1 MRLNVYLLLALAHY
15 CGVQQGALQ
24 KASGLGAN
32 TLSVWKTNNRHPTPE
47 RFYKAQ
53 SALIEMAGLPPEY
66 KNLEIEAVARIV
78 IK

>member
-1 MRLNVYLLLALAHY
+1 MRLKVYFLLALAHY

-32 TLSVWKTNNRHPTPE
+32 TLSVWKTNDRHPTVE
-47 RFYKAQ
+47 RFYRAQ
-53 SALIEMAGLPPEY
+53 CALVQLAGLPVKY
-66 KNLEIEAVARIV
+66 KDFEIEAVARIV

>member
-1 MRLNVYLLLALAHY
+1 MRLKVYLLLALAHY
-15 CGVQQGALQ
+15 CGIEQGALQ

-32 TLSVWKTNNRHPTPE
+32 TLSVWKVNNRHPTPE

>member
-1 MRLNVYLLLALAHY
+1 MQLKVYNLLAIAHY
-15 CGVQQGALQ
+15 FGVQQGTLQ

-32 TLSVWKTNNRHPTPE
+32 TLSVWKNKDRHPTPE

-53 SALIEMAGLPPEY
+53 SALIELAGLPVEY
-66 KNLEIEAVARIV
+66 KNLEIEDVARIV

>member
-1 MRLNVYLLLALAHY
+1 
-15 CGVQQGALQ
+15 VQQGTLQ

-32 TLSVWKTNNRHPTPE
+32 TLSVWKTNDRRPTDE

-53 SALIEMAGLPPEY
+53 SALIDLAGLPAEY

>member
-1 MRLNVYLLLALAHY
+1 MALAHY

-32 TLSVWKTNNRHPTPE
+32 TLSMWKTNNRHPTAE
-47 RFYKAQ
+47 RFCKAQ
-53 SALIEMAGLPPEY
+53 AALIELAGLPVEY

>member
-1 MRLNVYLLLALAHY
+1 MRFKVYLLLALAHY

-32 TLSVWKTNNRHPTPE
+32 TLSVWKTNNRHPTAE
-47 RFYKAQ
+47 RFYMAQ
-53 SALIEMAGLPPEY
+53 ASLVELAGLPVEY
-66 KNLEIEAVARIV
+66 KDLEIEAVARIV

>member
-1 MRLNVYLLLALAHY
+1 MRLKVYLLLALAHY

-24 KASGLGAN
+24 IASGLGAN
-32 TLSVWKTNNRHPTPE
+32 TLSVWKTNDRHPTAH

-53 SALIEMAGLPPEY
+53 SALIDMADLPAEY

>member
-1 MRLNVYLLLALAHY
+1 MRLKVYLLLALAHY

-32 TLSVWKTNNRHPTPE
+32 TLSVWKTNDRRPTAE

-53 SALIEMAGLPPEY
+53 SALIEMAGLPAEY
-66 KNLEIEAVARIV
+66 KDLEIEAVARIV

>member
-1 MRLNVYLLLALAHY
+1 MRLKVYLLLALAHHQ
-15 CGVQQGALQ
+15 GIQQGALQ

-32 TLSVWKTNNRHPTPE
+32 TLSVWKVNNRHPTPE

-53 SALIEMAGLPPEY
+53 SALIDLAGLPVEY

>member
-1 MRLNVYLLLALAHY
+1 MRLKVYLLLALAHY

-32 TLSVWKTNNRHPTPE
+32 TLSVWKTNDRHPTAE

-53 SALIEMAGLPPEY
+53 SALIEMAGLPVEY
-66 KNLEIEAVARIV
+66 KDLEIEAVARIV

>member
-1 MRLNVYLLLALAHY
+1 MRLNVYLLLALAYY

-32 TLSVWKTNNRHPTPE
+32 TLSVWKTNNRHPTAE

>member
-1 MRLNVYLLLALAHY
+1 
-15 CGVQQGALQ
+15 
-24 KASGLGAN
+24 
-32 TLSVWKTNNRHPTPE
+32 VWKTNDRHPTAE

-53 SALIEMAGLPPEY
+53 SALIDMADLPAEY

>member
-1 MRLNVYLLLALAHY
+1 MRLKVYLLLALAHY

-32 TLSVWKTNNRHPTPE
+32 TLSVWKTNNRHPTAE
-47 RFYKAQ
+47 RFQKAQ
-53 SALIEMAGLPPEY
+53 SALVDLAGLPRWY
-66 KNLEIEAVARIV
+66 KNVDIQEVANRV

>member
-1 MRLNVYLLLALAHY
+1 MRLKVYLLLALAHY

-32 TLSVWKTNNRHPTPE
+32 TLSVWKVNNRHPTPE

>member
-1 MRLNVYLLLALAHY
+1 MRLKVYLLLALAHY

-32 TLSVWKTNNRHPTPE
+32 TLSVWKTNNRHPTAE
-47 RFYKAQ
+47 RFYMAQ
-53 SALIEMAGLPPEY
+53 AALIDLAGLPVEY
-66 KNLEIEAVARIV
+66 KDLEIDAVARIV

>member
-1 MRLNVYLLLALAHY
+1 MRFKVYLLLALASY
-15 CGVQQGALQ
+15 LKIEQRELQ

-32 TLSVWKTNNRHPTPE
+32 TMSLWKVNKRHPTVE
-47 RFYKAQ
+47 SFYRAQ
-53 SALIEMAGLPPEY
+53 SALVDLAGLPAEY

>member
-1 MRLNVYLLLALAHY
+1 
-15 CGVQQGALQ
+15 VQQGALE

-32 TLSVWKTNNRHPTPE
+32 TLSVWKTNDRHPTAE

-53 SALIEMAGLPPEY
+53 SALIEMAGLPAEY
-66 KNLEIEAVARIV
+66 KDLEIEAVARFL